1 MVRVMGLNEADSK
14 FVCSMKKT
22 TAKKYALMRSF
33 DLHSDTVTRKT
44 ASLAQNGKQLPFQT
58 RIEKKWYGP
67 SIFWKQ
73 IFLPELC
80 AILYS

>member
-44 ASLAQNGKQLPFQT
+44 ASLAQNGKQLPF
-58 RIEKKWYGP
+58 
-67 SIFWKQ
+67 
-73 IFLPELC
+73 
-80 AILYS
+80 